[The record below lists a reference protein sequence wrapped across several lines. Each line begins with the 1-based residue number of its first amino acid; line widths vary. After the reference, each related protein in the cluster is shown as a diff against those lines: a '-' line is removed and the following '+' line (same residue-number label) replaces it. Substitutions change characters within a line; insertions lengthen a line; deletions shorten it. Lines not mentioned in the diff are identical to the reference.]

1 MKVGIGYDVHA
12 LVKDRPLILGGV
24 NIPYYKGLAGHSDAD
39 VLIHAIIDALLGAL
53 GMSDIG
59 THFPDTDQR
68 YKGMDSLGFLLLVF
82 KMLMEEEYVIG
93 NIDAIIIAE
102 KPKMAPY
109 IKTMK
114 EKIADVL
121 QIENSKINIKAT
133 TEERLGFIGKGEGIA
148 CKVVCLIKKK
158 DIKIK

>member
-12 LVKDRPLILGGV
+12 LVEDRPLILGGV
-24 NIPYYKGLAGHSDAD
+24 TIPYCKGLAGHSDAD
-39 VLIHAIIDALLGAL
+39 VLIHTIMDALLGAL
-53 GMSDIG
+53 GIGDIG
-59 THFPDTDQR
+59 THFPDTDQT
-68 YKGMDSLGFLLLVF
+68 YKGADSLDLLGLVF
-82 KMLMEEEYVIG
+82 KMLVEEKYVIG

-109 IKTMK
+109 IETMK

-133 TEERLGFIGKGEGIA
+133 TEEGLGFTGKGEGIA
-148 CKVVCLIKKK
+148 CKAICLIEKERISK
-158 DIKIK
+158 